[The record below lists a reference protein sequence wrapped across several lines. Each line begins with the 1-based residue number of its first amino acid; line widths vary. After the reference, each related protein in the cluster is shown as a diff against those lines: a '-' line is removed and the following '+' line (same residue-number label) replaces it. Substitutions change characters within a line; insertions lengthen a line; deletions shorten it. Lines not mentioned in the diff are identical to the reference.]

1 MLYCIIDKEIK
12 NMNQVKIGKFISEKR
27 KEKKLTQQQLA
38 EKLGVSDRAI
48 SNWENGKN
56 MPDISLFPIIS
67 RELDV
72 TVNDLM
78 SGEKVDKKEYQEKFE
93 ENIIYTIDETIK
105 KENKFLKII
114 LWTIFSFIFLFVMY
128 VSIESIYMHSNM
140 DSTPLIKKSYSVDIH
155 AEDNEFFEQTIY
167 SYGFYVKYYY
177 KQKDP
182 NKQRIIVGNEINK
195 EDFEL
200 IRKDFYLNNG
210 TLFWSMP

>member
-1 MLYCIIDKEIK
+1 
-12 NMNQVKIGKFISEKR
+12 MNQVKIGKFIADKR

-67 RELDV
+67 KELDV

-93 ENIIYTIDETIK
+93 ENIIYTIDKTVK

-114 LWTIFSFIFLFVMY
+114 LWTIFSFVFLFVMY
-128 VSIESIYMHSNM
+128 VSVESIYMHSNM

-155 AEDNEFFEQTIY
+155 ADDNEFFEQTIY
-167 SYGFYVKYYY
+167 SYGFHVKYYY

-182 NKQRIIVGNEINK
+182 SKQRIIVGNEINK

-210 TLFWSMP
+210 ILFWSMP

>member
-1 MLYCIIDKEIK
+1 
-12 NMNQVKIGKFISEKR
+12 MNQVKIGKFIAEKR

-67 RELDV
+67 KELDV

-78 SGEKVDKKEYQEKFE
+78 SGEKVDKKNYQEKFE
-93 ENIIYTIDETIK
+93 ENIIYTIDKTVK
-105 KENKFLKII
+105 KENRILKII
-114 LWTIFSFIFLFVMY
+114 LWSIFAFVFLSVMY
-128 VSIESIYMHSNM
+128 VSIESVYLHSDV
-140 DSTPLIKKSYSVDIH
+140 DSTPLIKKRYAVDIH
-155 AEDNEFFEQTIY
+155 AGDNEYFEQTIY

-182 NKQRIIVGNEINK
+182 SKQRIIRGNNINK

-200 IRKDFYLNNG
+200 IRKDFYLYNEV
-210 TLFWSMP
+210 LFWSIP

>member
-1 MLYCIIDKEIK
+1 
-12 NMNQVKIGKFISEKR
+12 MNQVKIGKFIAEKR

-67 RELDV
+67 KELDV

-78 SGEKVDKKEYQEKFE
+78 SGEKVDKKNYQEKFE
-93 ENIIYTIDETIK
+93 ENIIYTIDKTVK
-105 KENKFLKII
+105 KENRILKII
-114 LWTIFSFIFLFVMY
+114 LWSIFAFVFLSVMY
-128 VSIESIYMHSNM
+128 VSIESVYLHSDM
-140 DSTPLIKKSYSVDIH
+140 DSTPLIKKRYAVDIH
-155 AEDNEFFEQTIY
+155 AGNNEYFEQTIY

-182 NKQRIIVGNEINK
+182 SKQRIIRGNNINK

-200 IRKDFYLNNG
+200 IRKDFYLYNEV
-210 TLFWSMP
+210 LFWSMP

>member
-140 DSTPLIKKSYSVDIH
+140 DSTPLIKKSYSIDIH

>member
-1 MLYCIIDKEIK
+1 
-12 NMNQVKIGKFISEKR
+12 MNQVKIGKFIAEKR
-27 KEKKLTQQQLA
+27 KEKKLTQQQFA

-56 MPDISLFPIIS
+56 MPDISLLPIINK
-67 RELDV
+67 ELDV

-93 ENIIYTIDETIK
+93 ENIIYTIDKTVK
-105 KENKFLKII
+105 KENRILKII
-114 LWTIFSFIFLFVMY
+114 LWSIFAFIFLFVMY

-140 DSTPLIKKSYSVDIH
+140 DSTPLIKKSYSVDIR
-155 AEDNEFFEQTIY
+155 AGDNEFFEQTIY
-167 SYGFYVKYYY
+167 SYGFHVKYYY

-182 NKQRIIVGNEINK
+182 NKQRIIANDINK

-200 IRKDFYLNNG
+200 IQKDFYLNNG
-210 TLFWSMP
+210 ILFWSMP

>member
-1 MLYCIIDKEIK
+1 
-12 NMNQVKIGKFISEKR
+12 MNQVKIGKFIAEKR

-67 RELDV
+67 KELDV

-78 SGEKVDKKEYQEKFE
+78 SGEKVDKKNYQEKFE
-93 ENIIYTIDETIK
+93 ENIIYTIDKTVK
-105 KENKFLKII
+105 KENRILKII
-114 LWTIFSFIFLFVMY
+114 LWSIFAFVFLSVMY
-128 VSIESIYMHSNM
+128 VSIESVYLHSDM
-140 DSTPLIKKSYSVDIH
+140 DSTPLIKKRYAVDIH
-155 AEDNEFFEQTIY
+155 AGDNEYFEQTIY

-182 NKQRIIVGNEINK
+182 SKQRIIRGNNINK

-200 IRKDFYLNNG
+200 IRKDFYLYNEV
-210 TLFWSMP
+210 LFWSIP